1 MLLPDLV
8 VTHHHSSP
16 KAHDLPATHED
27 HLEHSQAKGP
37 GDHHEAT
44 RCFRAE
50 TRQILKKGLLFNENR
65 GHFWVPGVH
74 T

>member
-50 TRQILKKGLLFNENR
+50 TRQI
-65 GHFWVPGVH
+65 
-74 T
+74 